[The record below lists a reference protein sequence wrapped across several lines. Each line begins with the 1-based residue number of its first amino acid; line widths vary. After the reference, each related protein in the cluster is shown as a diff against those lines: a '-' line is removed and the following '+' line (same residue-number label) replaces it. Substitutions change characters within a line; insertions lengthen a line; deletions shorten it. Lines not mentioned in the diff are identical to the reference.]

1 LEGWSSEGFEQ
12 EARTLILQP
21 QIAKDTVT
29 CCESIAN
36 GLRLLQV
43 YLCQNTSHGE
53 AIPSPWKVEYAIN
66 RCTRRCHVADRA
78 LEPGEYYYSV
88 IVSENDELRRV
99 DIAEKSWE
107 KPPEG
112 AVGWWKSQIPRASQT
127 ILKPAPDAVLLE
139 TLSYLCEQSGRES
152 LAFLLA
158 VLLVRRHV
166 LTEPDMFD
174 DSMEE
179 SEIWI
184 LSDPVEGTEYRV
196 PRCWPAKNELER
208 LQKEL
213 HELLYC
219 EAPNS

>member
-1 LEGWSSEGFEQ
+1 L
-12 EARTLILQP
+12 RP

-29 CCESIAN
+29 SCDLIATDCDRYR
-36 GLRLLQV
+36 GYR
-43 YLCQNTSHGE
+43 CQNTSHGE

-66 RCTRRCHVADRA
+66 RCTRRCQVADRA

-88 IVSENDELRRV
+88 IVSENDELKRV
-99 DIAEKSWE
+99 DIAEKSWR

-112 AVGWWKSQIPRASQT
+112 AVGWWKAQIPKASQT
-127 ILKPAPDAVLLE
+127 VLKPAPDAVLLE
-139 TLSYLCEQSGRES
+139 TLGYLCDQPGREA

-166 LTEPDMFD
+166 LNEPDLFD
-174 DSMEE
+174 ESTEE
-179 SEIWI
+179 SEIWS
-184 LSDPVEGTEYRV
+184 LTDPVEGTEYRV

-213 HELLYC
+213 YELLYC